1 MVRKLGTVTVEGF
14 KGVIRLRWQTESG
27 GKRYCMS
34 IGLPDT
40 PTNRAIAQLKA
51 DVIERDIEYQMF
63 DETLTKYRGE
73 LIDRGGAKVW
83 ELFERFTEFKRGK
96 VYKQTLSKYY
106 GLLGHLKEYFPE
118 KRANALTPPECD
130 KFKDYLTKHLTPVT
144 VKERLTLLSA
154 AWKWGQERKMVSMN
168 VWDGMAKHI
177 KMGAVPPPN
186 PFSPTEIQN
195 IIRAFRTHP
204 RYAYYGDYAE
214 FLLGTGCRPGE
225 AIALTWGDLT
235 DDCSQI
241 WFGKSHYRGDDKE
254 LKAGK
259 AGYVP
264 LSQSLSLMLRKRRPP
279 SPDVTEL
286 IFPAPKG
293 GHLDDANFR
302 NRAWTA
308 VLEAAG
314 VPYRKPYTT
323 RKTLISYWLS
333 QGEDPVT
340 VAKFTR
346 TSVRMIYQHYA
357 GYIPSNAK
365 LPNLLGDIFAAPT
378 DGTGE

>member
-1 MVRKLGTVTVEGF
+1 MKRKPGTVAVEADRGNL
-14 KGVIRLRWQTESG
+14 RLRWKIGTG

-34 IGLPDT
+34 VGLPDT
-40 PTNRAIAQLKA
+40 PTNRALAQLTA
-51 DVIERDIEYQMF
+51 SEIEKDIIYQMF
-63 DETLTKYRGE
+63 DETLTKYRGGVIE
-73 LIDRGGAKVW
+73 RGGAKVW
-83 ELFERFTEFKRGK
+83 ELFEKFIEYKQGK

-106 GLLGHLKEYFPE
+106 GLLTTLKEYFPE
-118 KRANALTPPECD
+118 KRANALTRPECD
-130 KFKDYLTKHLTPVT
+130 QFKDFLAGRLAAVTLKEQLSLLT
-144 VKERLTLLSA
+144 A
-154 AWKWGQERKMVSMN
+154 CWDWGQERKMVGAN
-168 VWDGMAKHI
+168 LWKGMAKDV
-177 KMGAVPPPN
+177 KPGAVPPPN
-186 PFSPTEIQN
+186 PFSVAEIQN
-195 IIRAFRTHP
+195 IIRGFRTHP

-241 WFGKSHYRGDDKE
+241 WFGKSHYRGDNKE

-264 LSQSLSLMLRKRRPP
+264 LSHSLITLLRKRRPP
-279 SPDVTEL
+279 DALPSDL

-293 GHLDDANFR
+293 GHMEDGNFR
-302 NRAWTA
+302 NRAWKG
-308 VLEAAG
+308 VLESAG

-333 QGEDPVT
+333 QGEDPMT

-357 GYIPSNAK
+357 GYIPNDAK
-365 LPNLLGDIFAAPT
+365 LPDISSDVFGSPT
-378 DGTGE
+378 DGARH